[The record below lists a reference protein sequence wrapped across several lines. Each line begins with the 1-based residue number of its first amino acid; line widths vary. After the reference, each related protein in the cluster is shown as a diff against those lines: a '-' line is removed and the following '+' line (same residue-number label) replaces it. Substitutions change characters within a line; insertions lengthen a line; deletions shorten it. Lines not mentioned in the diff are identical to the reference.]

1 MPPSR
6 YNATMQTRSMIEG
19 WITVDPT
26 VCHGKPVIR
35 GTRIMVSNILSLL
48 AGGYTIAQIL
58 DYYPELSEEAIKAA
72 LEYAIQVVGEEEVVL
87 RGTS

>member
-1 MPPSR
+1 M
-6 YNATMQTRSMIEG
+6 TED
-19 WITVDPT
+19 WITVDPS
-26 VCHGKPVIR
+26 VCHGKPIIR

-48 AGGYTIAQIL
+48 AGGYTIAQIPH
-58 DYYPELSEEAIKAA
+58 YYPELSQEAIKGA

>member
-1 MPPSR
+1 
-6 YNATMQTRSMIEG
+6 MIED
-19 WITVDPT
+19 WITVDPS
-26 VCHGKPVIR
+26 VCHGKPIIR
-35 GTRIMVSNILSLL
+35 GTRIMVSNILSLV

-58 DYYPELSEEAIKAA
+58 DHYPELSQEAIEGA